1 MRRVIGFALGGAL
14 SAGCS
19 SGSSPV
25 SPTDGGSTS
34 DAPTSDAPTSD
45 APTSDSTTDSGLQP
59 SPAILRQFESGAE
72 AMSESPRG
80 QLPQHLPDWQG
91 AMDAYTADM
100 GLWTQVKPLVQSAG
114 ASTSTI
120 NEIESAL
127 AAYLTD
133 VNMQKQR
140 EAETDANR
148 ITLAVPDLFDHFYYA
163 APTDTLRL
171 DGTFRQTQIDAEYAD
186 WAAAQKDLD
195 RTKMVWANLKPKV
208 AAEAPNR
215 PDIAGAATVVAD
227 VDGTLNALQ
236 LSIGQDGSMPTDV
249 ADVETL
255 AQKGLDETDTCE
267 QIFVGNKGCIGPH
280 FVVDPADNKC
290 KLDGKTTN
298 VGAPC
303 SASNPAVCGIEMSAS
318 CLDPKLDDYPGG
330 YCNVDPCTNKE
341 GNLCPVG
348 ASCVMLNG
356 ENGQCFKN
364 CTMDSDCRT
373 TEGYFC
379 LDMTAD
385 DRPGG
390 LWVSGASHKLCSR
403 GTLICP
409 SSPQDCPSG
418 RPHCV
423 LPNDGGPASTY
434 AGTVD
439 ATAVD
444 GAGDA
449 ASDAAPVAPP
459 TPICFP

>member
-1 MRRVIGFALGGAL
+1 L
-14 SAGCS
+14 SAGCGTS
-19 SGSSPV
+19 SSPAT
-25 SPTDGGSTS
+25 PTDGGS
-34 DAPTSDAPTSD
+34 P
-45 APTSDSTTDSGLQP
+45 SDSATDSGLQP

-80 QLPQHLPDWQG
+80 QLPQHVPDWQG
-91 AMDAYTADM
+91 AMDAYSADM
-100 GLWTQVKPLVQSAG
+100 GLWTQVKPIVLAAG
-114 ASTSTI
+114 ASMSTI
-120 NEIESAL
+120 TEIESAL

-186 WAAAQKDLD
+186 WAAAQRDLD

-208 AAEAPNR
+208 AAQAPNR
-215 PDIAGAATVVAD
+215 PDIAGAATVVSD
-227 VDGTLNALQ
+227 VDGTLSALQ
-236 LSIGQDGSMPTDV
+236 VSIGQDGSMSTDV
-249 ADVETL
+249 NDVETL
-255 AQKGLDETDTCE
+255 AQSGLDETDTCE
-267 QIFVGNKGCIGPH
+267 QIFVGNMGCIGPH

-298 VGAPC
+298 VCAACTAADP
-303 SASNPAVCGIEMSAS
+303 SVCGIQMSAS
-318 CLDPKLDDYPGG
+318 CLDQKLDDFPGG

-348 ASCVMLNG
+348 SSCVMLNG

-364 CTMDSDCRT
+364 CTADSDCRT
-373 TEGYFC
+373 TDGYFC

-385 DRPGG
+385 DKPGG
-390 LWVSGASHKLCSR
+390 LWVSGASHQVCSR

-409 SSPQDCPSG
+409 SKPQECPSA

-423 LPNDGGPASTY
+423 LPNDGGPAY
-434 AGTVD
+434 VDAGTAD
-439 ATAVD
+439 ATAAE
-444 GAGDA
+444 AGSSDA

-459 TPICFP
+459 TPICVP